1 MVMWNSVPRS
11 SLLVL
16 ILSLAPASSSP
27 AATKPNFG
35 PVTKIDGGALRRG
48 KFTSRSGSSLRR
60 VSQRLRALNAASP
73 KASRKEVA
81 RILSNFEKAWKDTA
95 ASAAVG
101 LAMLAGASMGNL
113 PALAEVAGTSPAAAQ
128 TEEINM
134 DALKAMTKDA
144 IDKGYDQAWIDDH
157 LAQMEARGYDIDWVQ
172 QHLSGVVEEMKK
184 KSEVSSDNMMFKNL
198 QNGKAPSKL
207 ESDRIVSSIPRTNAE
222 GLPVHQE
229 GLEGIDNWVY
239 PSPKMFWNAMD
250 RKGKH
255 PERYNPE
262 DISGVV
268 RIHNFVNEKA
278 WNEILKWEAMHEDSC
293 PKGPSLTSFK
303 GKYDKLSAKGAMNKY
318 VPGMMGAPFDRH
330 DWVINRCGKTVRYVL
345 DYYKDPSLAEDPKI
359 RLDVRPAPDSVD
371 NLLDWVKYS
380 SYSKNAQNKKISF
393 EETTRMR
400 TANEVMN
407 SISQTN

>member
-1 MVMWNSVPRS
+1 MVMMSSVPRS
-11 SLLVL
+11 SLLVFT
-16 ILSLAPASSSP
+16 LSLAPALCSP
-27 AATKPNFG
+27 ASPNGNFG
-35 PVTKIDGGALRRG
+35 SATRVSGGALRRG
-48 KFTSRSGSSLRR
+48 KFASRSGSGIRH

-73 KASRKEVA
+73 KAPRQEIT
-81 RILSNFEKAWKDTA
+81 RTLSKFERAWKDAA

-113 PALAEVAGTSPAAAQ
+113 PAMAGEVAGAPAAAQ
-128 TEEINM
+128 TEQINM
-134 DALKAMTKDA
+134 DALKSMTKDA

-157 LAQMEARGYDIDWVQ
+157 LAQMEARGYDIEWVQ
-172 QHLSGVVEEMKK
+172 QHLSGVVDEMKK

-198 QNGKAPSKL
+198 QEGEAPKKL
-207 ESDRIVSSIPRTNAE
+207 ESDRVVSTIPRTNAE

-359 RLDVRPAPDSVD
+359 RLDVRPAPDSID
-371 NLLDWVKYS
+371 NLVDWVKYS
-380 SYSKNAQNKKISF
+380 SYSKNAPDRKVSF
-393 EETTRMR
+393 EETTRMK

-407 SISQTN
+407 SISKTN